1 MASQVVVD
9 NFFPS
14 VLLLFSTARGKIVV
28 GGWGVARRRG
38 AEHDDNL
45 RLTLT
50 FVCGATNEAG
60 VGVVVALKQAHSNH
74 YNYRACLGAGA
85 ASSARAIVGCR
96 KARRYLK
103 SNTTD
108 DDFRSGAHYSDVPIG
123 LDGDLD
129 ATTRT
134 GVVPTLG
141 LRAAI
146 FVHPAGLV

>member
-1 MASQVVVD
+1 MSLVAGGEAS
-9 NFFPS
+9 
-14 VLLLFSTARGKIVV
+14 
-28 GGWGVARRRG
+28 RRG

-60 VGVVVALKQAHSNH
+60 VGVAVALKQAHHYH
-74 YNYRACLGAGA
+74 YNFRACLWAGA
-85 ASSARAIVGCR
+85 ASSARAIVGWR

-103 SNTTD
+103 SNITD

-134 GVVPTLG
+134 GVATTPRNRRVC
-141 LRAAI
+141 
-146 FVHPAGLV
+146 FVHPAGPV